1 MLGAVSLWNFHQDHE
16 QAFDIIWSWP
26 SYLVLLC
33 HRTDGRTR
41 QASEEQL
48 TNEQAALQAEVKRE
62 KQLAA
67 TWMTQKLLS
76 RSISGKYSIHMHSRK
91 NTWHYNT
98 SLAAWFQEVAPWHHY
113 WNLKGD
119 FPFVNFGD
127 LTRFNSRSSKAMEES
142 ADELAEGWY
151 TVSRKG
157 DSWKIWWRSWPLDDR
172 SNVKKQRLGAAS
184 VVKCATFIYL
194 ILILFW

>member
-1 MLGAVSLWNFHQDHE
+1 MEELVHFTQLYPKMCRSLI
-16 QAFDIIWSWP
+16 DI
-26 SYLVLLC
+26 
-33 HRTDGRTR
+33 R

-67 TWMTQKLLS
+67 TWT
-76 RSISGKYSIHMHSRK
+76 ISLCRWADQVWFINCWAEVHQA
-91 NTWHYNT
+91 NTASTCIQEKTPWHYNT
-98 SLAAWFQEVAPWHHY
+98 SLAPWHHHQ
-113 WNLKGD
+113 
-119 FPFVNFGD
+119 
-127 LTRFNSRSSKAMEES
+127 SHSSKAMEES

-172 SNVKKQRLGAAS
+172 SSVKKTTPWHAS
-184 VVKCATFIYL
+184 VVKCARFLYL
-194 ILILFW
+194 ILILFILIEWLSI